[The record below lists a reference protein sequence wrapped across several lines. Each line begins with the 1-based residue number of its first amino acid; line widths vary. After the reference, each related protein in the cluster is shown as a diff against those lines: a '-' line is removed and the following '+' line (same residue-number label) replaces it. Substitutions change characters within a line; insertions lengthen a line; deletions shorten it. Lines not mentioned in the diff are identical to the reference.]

1 MFPRHRP
8 GHTPEM
14 TVLGTWACS
23 VDWAGCGSTR
33 VAPVPQ
39 RPGVLPRVSSMG
51 AGGGGLSQASPKTE
65 RDTADLT
72 TLGMGDQ
79 LPQI

>member
-1 MFPRHRP
+1 MFPGHRP
-8 GHTPEM
+8 GHTLEM
-14 TVLGTWACS
+14 AVLGTWACS
-23 VDWAGCGSTR
+23 MDWAGCGSTR

-51 AGGGGLSQASPKTE
+51 AWGGFSQASPKTE
-65 RDTADLT
+65 KDTSDLT

>member
-1 MFPRHRP
+1 MA
-8 GHTPEM
+8 
-14 TVLGTWACS
+14 VLGTWACS
-23 VDWAGCGSTR
+23 MDWAGCGSTR

-51 AGGGGLSQASPKTE
+51 AWGGFSQASPKTE
-65 RDTADLT
+65 KDTSDLT